1 MLSQVDGCGF
11 RFGEQ
16 EQDKEH
22 EQEVGGGRGYGWSCS
37 PLWSRNAVPRPG
49 NIDDFAHST
58 RNGTRHGAYQ
68 TVTPERGRSTR
79 VGSQVKGGAK
89 CEREDFLLH

>member
-37 PLWSRNAVPRPG
+37 PLWSRNAVPRPV
-49 NIDDFAHST
+49 NIDDFALSA
-58 RNGTRHGAYQ
+58 RNGSRTSPSR
-68 TVTPERGRSTR
+68 P
-79 VGSQVKGGAK
+79 SQQGGQAIKLNFGGA
-89 CEREDFLLH
+89 RL